1 MIGIENILKQFTELP
16 LKAQQEA
23 ADFISFLYQRYALQ
37 QSSEVPKPSPLS
49 EEPFVGMWK
58 NRKELDNSTK
68 WVRSVR
74 QNEWR
79 G

>member
-1 MIGIENILKQFTELP
+1 MIEIEDIMKQFTKLP
-16 LKAQQEA
+16 SNAQQEA
-23 ADFISFLYQRYALQ
+23 ADFISFLYQRYGDLKTR
-37 QSSEVPKPSPLS
+37 EVLTLSPLS

-58 NRKELDNSTK
+58 NRNDLEDSTK
-68 WVRSVR
+68 WVRNVR